1 MSENEVPPLKNG
13 EPEGEFICQ
22 CFQVTDETIK
32 FHIRRGNLKTIEGIT
47 EACGAGGGCQSCHL
61 LLELFLDEHHK
72 KIPPAP
78 VGLAETKEKRKG
90 FFSKLFTRF

>member
-1 MSENEVPPLKNG
+1 MSEPETPPPGNG
-13 EPEGEFICQ
+13 APEGDFICQ

-32 FHIRRGNLKTIEGIT
+32 FHIRQGNLKTIEEIT

-72 KIPPAP
+72 KSPPP
-78 VGLAETKEKRKG
+78 EPKPQEKKKG
-90 FFSKLFTRF
+90 FFSKLFARS